1 MKMTDNFAL
10 ETLTHPSDYK
20 ETAELIYNTDPY
32 IYRDLFGNVENA
44 RRVLC
49 FSFDNPGSVFYK
61 RAVYI
66 IKSKLTG
73 DVVSTALFHTN
84 DFVWD
89 TDVMLQDFAKA
100 GVVPTESFF
109 AAAEYMLKT
118 YNFRKIGCSMCNI
131 SVKETF
137 RHQGIAFFMLSKL
150 LEQYD
155 KNTVELTVLKDNVN
169 AINLYLKLGFKIIGK
184 PFKDY
189 GGYNLPEEYCYKMVL
204 NR

>member
-1 MKMTDNFAL
+1 MNDKFELDI
-10 ETLTHPSDYK
+10 LTHPSDYR
-20 ETAELIYNTDPY
+20 ETAEIIYNTDPY
-32 IYRDLFGNVENA
+32 IYHDLFGDSENA
-44 RRVLC
+44 QKVLS

-66 IKSKLTG
+66 VKSKITG
-73 DVVSTALFHTN
+73 EVISSALFHTN

-89 TDVMLQDFAKA
+89 TNVMLQDFEKA
-100 GVVPTESFF
+100 GIVPPESFF
-109 AAAEYMLKT
+109 AAAEYMIKT

-131 SVKETF
+131 SVKENY
-137 RHQGIAFFMLSKL
+137 RHQGIAFFMLTKL
-150 LEQYD
+150 LERNS
-155 KNTVELTVLKDNVN
+155 KSTVELTVLKDNVN
-169 AINLYLKLGFKIIGK
+169 AINLYKKLGFKIIGE